1 MSNQIEEKC
10 TNICYPMDNIGID
23 AITTDFGCCLD
34 QTGNTILTSW
44 KTNEE
49 NVLPWY
55 NNTSSGNNGN
65 NNGIIWSPEVN
76 NGSNNGSSWSPE
88 VNNGESNNNNTSLS
102 GNNGNNGSSNSII
115 WLPEVNNGESN
126 NNNTSLSGNNGGT
139 SWSPEV
145 NNGSNNG
152 SSWSPEVNNGESNN
166 NNTSLSGNNGGTS
179 WSPEVNN
186 NGSSWSPEVNNNGSS
201 WSPEVNNN
209 GSSWSPEVNNNGSSW
224 SPEVN
229 NGNNNGSS
237 WSPEVNNGNNNGSSW
252 SPEVNNGGSSWSPEV
267 NNGNNNGSSW
277 SPEVNNNGSNSNT
290 FKTTLKSK
298 ENELSTITENVKPVV
313 EKLWQALSVHFL
325 NIHDMKLPIFFGLIA
340 IIVFA
345 IVFDVPIWKTLI
357 VYAIVIVFL
366 MMMNWKSIDKNVPE
380 DAASVIKEHFGMN
393 QNTPIYIDEYNCVC
407 QAPSPNNP
415 CMNVLPYDNPYRPK
429 GCNPTIPTIQERMN
443 QYFYNNPAFIN
454 PKDIFGLHND
464 LHQWIPLPG
473 STIPEDREAW
483 MRDAYR
489 GMCSCKVN
497 QQRCVDRVSWDI
509 RRP

>member
-23 AITTDFGCCLD
+23 AITSDFGCCLD

-76 NGSNNGSSWSPE
+76 NGNNNGIIWSPE

-102 GNNGNNGSSNSII
+102 GNNGNNGNNGSSNSII

-126 NNNTSLSGNNGGT
+126 NNNTSLSGNNNGS

-152 SSWSPEVNNGESNN
+152 SSWSPEVNNGS
-166 NNTSLSGNNGGTS
+166 
-179 WSPEVNN
+179 
-186 NGSSWSPEVNNNGSS
+186 
-201 WSPEVNNN
+201 
-209 GSSWSPEVNNNGSSW
+209 
-224 SPEVN
+224 
-229 NGNNNGSS
+229 
-237 WSPEVNNGNNNGSSW
+237 NNGSSW

-267 NNGNNNGSSW
+267 NS
-277 SPEVNNNGSNSNT
+277 GSNSNT

-298 ENELSTITENVKPVV
+298 ENELSTITENVKPIV
-313 EKLWQALSVHFL
+313 EKLWQTLSVHFL
-325 NIHDMKLPIFFGLIA
+325 NIHDMKLPILFGLIVV
-340 IIVFA
+340 IMFA

-357 VYAIVIVFL
+357 VYAIVIIFL

>member
-1 MSNQIEEKC
+1 MSNQIEENC

-23 AITTDFGCCLD
+23 AITSDFGCCLD

-55 NNTSSGNNGN
+55 NNTSSGNNGS

-76 NGSNNGSSWSPE
+76 NGSSNSIIWLPEVNNGESNNNNISLSGNNSGTSWSPEVNNGSNNGIIWLPEVNNGSNNGNNSGSSWSPE

-102 GNNGNNGSSNSII
+102 GNNGSNNGNNSGTSWSPEVNNGSNNGNNSGSSWSPEVNNGNNGGTSWSPEVNNGNNGGSS

-126 NNNTSLSGNNGGT
+126 NNNTSLSGNNG
-139 SWSPEV
+139 S
-145 NNGSNNG
+145 
-152 SSWSPEVNNGESNN
+152 
-166 NNTSLSGNNGGTS
+166 
-179 WSPEVNN
+179 
-186 NGSSWSPEVNNNGSS
+186 
-201 WSPEVNNN
+201 
-209 GSSWSPEVNNNGSSW
+209 
-224 SPEVN
+224 
-229 NGNNNGSS
+229 
-237 WSPEVNNGNNNGSSW
+237 NNGSSW

-267 NNGNNNGSSW
+267 NS
-277 SPEVNNNGSNSNT
+277 GSNSNT

-298 ENELSTITENVKPVV
+298 ENELSTITENVKPIV

-325 NIHDMKLPIFFGLIA
+325 NIHDMKLPIFFGLIVV
-340 IIVFA
+340 IVFA

-497 QQRCVDRVSWDI
+497 QQRCVDRVSWDV

>member
-1 MSNQIEEKC
+1 MSNQIEEEKKC
-10 TNICYPMDNIGID
+10 SNTCYPMDNIGID
-23 AITTDFGCCLD
+23 TTTSDFGCCLN
-34 QTGNTILTSW
+34 QAMNTILTSW
-44 KTNEE
+44 KTDEE
-49 NVLPWY
+49 NILPPWY
-55 NNTSSGNNGN
+55 NNISSGNNGN
-65 NNGIIWSPEVN
+65 NNSGT
-76 NGSNNGSSWSPE
+76 SWSPE

-126 NNNTSLSGNNGGT
+126 NNNTSLSGNN
-139 SWSPEV
+139 S
-145 NNGSNNG
+145 
-152 SSWSPEVNNGESNN
+152 
-166 NNTSLSGNNGGTS
+166 
-179 WSPEVNN
+179 NN
-186 NGSSWSPEVNNNGSS
+186 NGSSWLPEVNNG
-201 WSPEVNNN
+201 NNN
-209 GSSWSPEVNNNGSSW
+209 NSSSW

-237 WSPEVNNGNNNGSSW
+237 WSPEVNNGNNNSGTSW
-252 SPEVNNGGSSWSPEV
+252 SPEVNNGESNNNNNISLSG
-267 NNGNNNGSSW
+267 NNGNNNSGTSW
-277 SPEVNNNGSNSNT
+277 SPEEVVNNGRNSNT

-298 ENELSTITENVKPVV
+298 ENELSTITKNVKPIV
-313 EKLWQALSVHFL
+313 EKLWQTLSVHFL
-325 NIHDMKLPIFFGLIA
+325 NIYDMKLPILFGLIVV
-340 IIVFA
+340 IMFA

-380 DAASVIKEHFGMN
+380 DAASVIKEHFGIN

-443 QYFYNNPAFIN
+443 QYFYDNPAFIN

-473 STIPEDREAW
+473 STIPTDREAW

-497 QQRCVDRVSWDI
+497 QQRCVDRVSWDV